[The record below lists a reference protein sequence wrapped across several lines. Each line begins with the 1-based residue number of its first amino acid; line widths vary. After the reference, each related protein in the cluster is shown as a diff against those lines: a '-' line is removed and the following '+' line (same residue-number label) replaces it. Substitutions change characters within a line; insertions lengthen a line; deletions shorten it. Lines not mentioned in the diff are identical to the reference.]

1 MPEETGTA
9 KGFVGPE
16 EVKITREPNKKLA
29 VNKKSITLSKKAQDR
44 ASWQLV
50 GGGEF
55 TIEFETKL
63 PFGEKTY
70 NEQTAI
76 SLRPLPEAEERP
88 YKYTVNVP
96 GHDPLDPEV
105 IVNN

>member
-9 KGFVGPE
+9 KGFAGPD

-29 VNKKSITLSKKAQDR
+29 VDKKSIKLSKGAQDR

-50 GGGEF
+50 GGGAF
-55 TIEFETKL
+55 TIEFETNL
-63 PFGEKTY
+63 PFGQKTY
-70 NEQTAI
+70 DETTAK
-76 SLRPLPEAEERP
+76 SLLPLPQAQGP
-88 YKYTVNVP
+88 YKYTVKVP
-96 GHDPLDPEV
+96 DHDPLDPEV

>member
-29 VNKKSITLSKKAQDR
+29 VNKRSITLSKKAQDR
-44 ASWQLV
+44 AGWQLV
-50 GGGEF
+50 DGGAF
-55 TIEFETKL
+55 TIEFETNL
-63 PFGEKTY
+63 PFGQKTY
-70 NEQTAI
+70 DETTAKA
-76 SLRPLPEAEERP
+76 LLPLPEAYGP
-88 YKYTVNVP
+88 YKYTVKVHD
-96 GHDPLDPEV
+96 HDPLDPEV